1 MLESVITAEPVENVG
16 VFSFDVSDEALEAAA
31 GDARGLFCSCSGCNS
46 ACSNGSR

>member
-1 MLESVITAEPVENVG
+1 MLEPIDTSEPAENFG
-16 VFSFDVSDEALEAAA
+16 IFSFEVSDETLEAAA